1 MNMRG
6 SGVRAISMLFSLALI
21 VQLFDG
27 QNACLFIPSSY
38 YSTTSYIC
46 TSVSNGA
53 CTPDCAFAIS
63 LDGVDRTRGR
73 TTMPNTYLP
82 DRAIT
87 KKRTKVERSMML
99 TNNIN
104 DRKSDGRDISST
116 YDGMQGG
123 ENSIRAPKRRQS
135 VILYSKRIDESDNDN
150 GNQNT
155 YDNATNSSSIDETI
169 VKEEKQETK
178 KPMSRLAMAAADWLE
193 EDNDDY
199 DELSNYW
206 NKFEEAKNNKNE
218 KCITIKR
225 SNIIVI
231 VHIFSI

>member
-1 MNMRG
+1 
-6 SGVRAISMLFSLALI
+6 
-21 VQLFDG
+21 
-27 QNACLFIPSSY
+27 
-38 YSTTSYIC
+38 
-46 TSVSNGA
+46 
-53 CTPDCAFAIS
+53 
-63 LDGVDRTRGR
+63 
-73 TTMPNTYLP
+73 
-82 DRAIT
+82 
-87 KKRTKVERSMML
+87 MML

-206 NKFEEAKNNKNE
+206 NKFEEAKNSKNE
-218 KCITIKR
+218 NASQSKEVTSSSSSTSSPYESVNTTTTEELLDRYYKRRGIDNVESKYKDKIKDAIQKANNA
-225 SNIIVI
+225 SNASEAVKILQSMRPYMQAST
-231 VHIFSI
+231 F